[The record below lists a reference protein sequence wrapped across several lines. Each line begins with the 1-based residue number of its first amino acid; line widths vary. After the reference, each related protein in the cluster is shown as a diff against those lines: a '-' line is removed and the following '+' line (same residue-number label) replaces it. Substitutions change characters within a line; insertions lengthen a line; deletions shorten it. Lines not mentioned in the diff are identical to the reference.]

1 MVTDDAGEI
10 SIADERSVPSREG
23 SSSGAKMTTTC
34 NSYEEARK
42 RRVAELQA
50 RLQEIGSLQAAE
62 ELRSLASKYCQHNK
76 LIEVDL
82 PNKKHK
88 ASCSTYKPEGSKSY
102 CNVGQQ

>member
-23 SSSGAKMTTTC
+23 SSSGAKMTTTY
-34 NSYEEARK
+34 NSYEEAKK

-50 RLQEIGSLQAAE
+50 RLQEMWSLQATE
-62 ELRSLASKYCQHNK
+62 ELCSLASKNCQHKK

-82 PNKKHK
+82 PHKKHK
-88 ASCSTYKPEGSKSY
+88 GKLQYIQARG
-102 CNVGQQ
+102 